1 MVSKKIG
8 YLVCVLLA
16 CLAGILSFLSFSASA
31 AQINST
37 NYGIDSLTLSSGG
50 ENASSSNYKNNLLIS
65 TISGNA
71 SSSNYKQ
78 QIGFFY
84 GLKFCGDGSC
94 SGGETCSSCS
104 ADCGACPV
112 SPPGDAGPGGGGGG
126 GGAVETGKIL
136 FNLDI
141 EIIKFH
147 LKQGETQTKTLK
159 IKNTGSSSVLIS
171 ISKTL
176 SNLLV
181 GEENFELKSG
191 EEKIITLDFSAS
203 SEQTPGIYTDR
214 LIIEGGGVKKIVRI
228 IAEVS
233 SKKAMFDVFV
243 NLNESYRSIKS
254 RITMN
259 VVSNIQIINFGDLKP
274 IDIVIYYAVK
284 DMDGR
289 VISFREETMA
299 INDSLNLTRSLNL
312 PMYTG
317 EGDYIFYS
325 SVDYNGTSALGSDF
339 FKVYGKE
346 RIEISFVY
354 WALLALIICL
364 AVFLILAKRRNSNLN
379 KLKRLVKGFE
389 HETEAGNYLIAMEIS
404 KEIKKIY
411 SNLPNHEK
419 EEMYLLIKKILTSAN
434 H

>member
-112 SPPGDAGPGGGGGG
+112 SPPGDAGLGGGG

-191 EEKIITLDFSAS
+191 EEKIITLDF
-203 SEQTPGIYTDR
+203 G
-214 LIIEGGGVKKIVRI
+214 
-228 IAEVS
+228 
-233 SKKAMFDVFV
+233 
-243 NLNESYRSIKS
+243 
-254 RITMN
+254 
-259 VVSNIQIINFGDLKP
+259 
-274 IDIVIYYAVK
+274 
-284 DMDGR
+284 
-289 VISFREETMA
+289 
-299 INDSLNLTRSLNL
+299 
-312 PMYTG
+312 
-317 EGDYIFYS
+317 
-325 SVDYNGTSALGSDF
+325 
-339 FKVYGKE
+339 
-346 RIEISFVY
+346 
-354 WALLALIICL
+354 
-364 AVFLILAKRRNSNLN
+364 
-379 KLKRLVKGFE
+379 
-389 HETEAGNYLIAMEIS
+389 
-404 KEIKKIY
+404 
-411 SNLPNHEK
+411 
-419 EEMYLLIKKILTSAN
+419 
-434 H
+434 